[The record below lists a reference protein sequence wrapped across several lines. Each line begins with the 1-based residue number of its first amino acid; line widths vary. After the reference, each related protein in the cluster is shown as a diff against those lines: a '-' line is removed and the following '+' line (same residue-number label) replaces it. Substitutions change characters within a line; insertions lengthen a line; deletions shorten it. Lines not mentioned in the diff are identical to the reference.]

1 MKVVSQK
8 QMILFPLL
16 GDVLVIDVL
25 VVVPSDVEGLP
36 CCSCDPVVPVSV
48 VK

>member
-8 QMILFPLL
+8 QTILL
-16 GDVLVIDVL
+16 GDVLVFDVL
-25 VVVPSDVEGLP
+25 VVSDVGGLP